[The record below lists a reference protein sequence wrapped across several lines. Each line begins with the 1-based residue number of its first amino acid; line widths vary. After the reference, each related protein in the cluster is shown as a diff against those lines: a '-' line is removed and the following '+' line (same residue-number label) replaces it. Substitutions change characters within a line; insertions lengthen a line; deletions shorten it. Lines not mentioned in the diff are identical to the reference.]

1 MTGDDDKQ
9 EHDPLSCLQET
20 RYRGL
25 PVWPECPSGY
35 DLFGLSCLKHCKS
48 GYDTFGFMCE
58 GSCPSGFR
66 DDGAFCAKT
75 KSEWYGPWYRRRFR
89 WTQSCPSG
97 MSDWGA
103 TCKKNEY
110 HRETAPQSCPED
122 EEAGICYNECDDG
135 FYGIAGVCWG
145 ECPTGTDQCGVI
157 CLGPTENCTE
167 RIISITEGAMRMA
180 ALAASSPSG
189 IGAVLAIKEAYE
201 FGEDV
206 NYPICNA

>member
-1 MTGDDDKQ
+1 
-9 EHDPLSCLQET
+9 
-20 RYRGL
+20 
-25 PVWPECPSGY
+25 
-35 DLFGLSCLKHCKS
+35 
-48 GYDTFGFMCE
+48 
-58 GSCPSGFR
+58 
-66 DDGAFCAKT
+66 
-75 KSEWYGPWYRRRFR
+75 
-89 WTQSCPSG
+89 

-110 HRETAPQSCPED
+110 HRETASTSCLKD
-122 EEAGICYNECDDG
+122 EEMGICYNECNDG

-180 ALAASSPSG
+180 ALAASAPTG